1 MTTVVNIAEHHDERA
16 AIRADVLKI
25 KSETKATW
33 ESLGNESGV
42 PAGTL
47 SNWCGGT
54 YGARDDSNIVSKI
67 KRWLDSRQQRSQ
79 VTTLNITSPSFQMTP
94 TAEELW
100 TTCMYAQA
108 LKDFGV
114 IVGPAGVGKT
124 TLLKQ
129 YKANNPNVWLVT
141 IEPLIKTATAMMQE
155 ICSVMG
161 VVEKSTTRLPR
172 AIRRFTED
180 KQGLLIIDEAQ
191 HLDVAALEQLR
202 ALNADGEGV
211 AVVICGNIGIVGKL
225 EGLSK
230 SNDQLYS
237 RVGGR
242 KVLRGSQGGDM
253 EKIIAAWNVTDADE
267 VKFLT
272 KIASKPGHLRN
283 LDKCM
288 KRANVLAAGEGVSR
302 ALPHL
307 RSAWANLAPGG
318 SVRSDD

>member
-1 MTTVVNIAEHHDERA
+1 MNAIPTTAPIDHAALRAQCEALVSPTFSRTKMAE
-16 AIRADVLKI
+16 
-25 KSETKATW
+25 
-33 ESLGNESGV
+33 ESGI
-42 PAGTL
+42 AYGTL
-47 SNWCGGT
+47 TNWLNGT
-54 YGARDDSNIVSKI
+54 YQGNNDNVAVKV
-67 KRWLDSRQQRSQ
+67 KAWLENRASRSQ
-79 VTTLNITSPSFQMTP
+79 VATLNVTSPAFQMTP

-129 YKANNPNVWLVT
+129 YKATNPNVWLVT

-211 AVVICGNIGIVGKL
+211 AVVICGNIGIISKL

-242 KVLRGSQGGDM
+242 KVLRGAQGGDM
-253 EKIIAAWNVTDADE
+253 EKIIAAWGVSDPEEA
-267 VKFLT
+267 KFLA

-288 KRANVLAAGEGVSR
+288 KRANVLAAGEGAAR
-302 ALPHL
+302 NLTHL
-307 RSAWANLAPGG
+307 RAAWSNLAPGG
-318 SVRSDD
+318 SVRSDE